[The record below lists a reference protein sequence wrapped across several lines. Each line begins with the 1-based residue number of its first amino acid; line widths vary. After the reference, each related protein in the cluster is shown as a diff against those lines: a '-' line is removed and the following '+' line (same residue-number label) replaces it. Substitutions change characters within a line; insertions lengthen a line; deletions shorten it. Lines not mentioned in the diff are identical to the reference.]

1 MIYMLSVRSKG
12 GTNKY
17 LTAKGEKRKKILQC
31 KDKEIGVTIANC
43 YFSGKDSIWTK
54 ALESVVV
61 KWYGGS

>member
-1 MIYMLSVRSKG
+1 MIYMLSGRSKG

-17 LTAKGEKRKKILQC
+17 LTFTKKLLQC
-31 KDKEIGVTIANC
+31 KDKGIGVTIANC

-54 ALESVVV
+54 AFESIVV